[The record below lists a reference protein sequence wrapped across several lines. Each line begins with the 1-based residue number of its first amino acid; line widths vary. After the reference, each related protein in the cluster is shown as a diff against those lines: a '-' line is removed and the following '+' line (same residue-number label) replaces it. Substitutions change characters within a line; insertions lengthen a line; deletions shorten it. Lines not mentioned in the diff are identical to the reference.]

1 MDRTRPRGRL
11 GHRPAAVLEAIIP
24 LTTPTVP
31 VVYLAAPPTAITPT
45 AYKSLFF
52 ADPLTLDT
60 FVSPI
65 STSHSLIRQS
75 YLPPDMYL
83 RLSWTSISVKR
94 KHRLPVSRCSLSDL
108 EFCQSRSLYLPVCIV
123 FQCPMYR
130 KAAQVFLISY
140 PNCLYVLFVTRILP
154 KTNPIAAFSRFQA
167 SLANRWI
174 PLMAEHI

>member
-52 ADPLTLDT
+52 ADPLTLDA

-83 RLSWTSISVKR
+83 PSTLVDVDFGETKTPPS
-94 KHRLPVSRCSLSDL
+94 
-108 EFCQSRSLYLPVCIV
+108 
-123 FQCPMYR
+123 
-130 KAAQVFLISY
+130 
-140 PNCLYVLFVTRILP
+140 CLTLLVTRIGVLSV
-154 KTNPIAAFSRFQA
+154 AFFVSSSVHCMSDGQEGGAGFSHFLSEL
-167 SLANRWI
+167 SLRIIRNTYFTKDESHSCI
-174 PLMAEHI
+174 